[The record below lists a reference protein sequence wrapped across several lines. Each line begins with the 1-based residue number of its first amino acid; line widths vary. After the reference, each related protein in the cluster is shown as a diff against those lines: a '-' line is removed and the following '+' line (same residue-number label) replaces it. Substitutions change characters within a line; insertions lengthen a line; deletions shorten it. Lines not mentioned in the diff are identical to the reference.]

1 MHCNCSYL
9 ICVDLPGPNN
19 VQVSLEFVQS
29 NFNLLLPSRKDKLL
43 VTSKVVDIH
52 GDAADKEMFNIS
64 YMITPTPVL
73 MKPSYSG
80 KQMEVKE
87 QKE

>member
-1 MHCNCSYL
+1 MDCQLVIVNMKENSEVL
-9 ICVDLPGPNN
+9 SPVNIA
-19 VQVSLEFVQS
+19 QS
-29 NFNLLLPSRKDKLL
+29 NFNLLLPSRKVKLL
-43 VTSKVVDIH
+43 VTAKAVDIH

-64 YMITPTPVL
+64 YMITATPDST
-73 MKPSYSG
+73 KPSYSG